1 MLKEKILTGPSQKET
16 QRKSG
21 MKNNLAFEQ
30 RLFGQHRHLGALASA
45 GHGAVPPK
53 TERHRQQIGMH
64 IAERRGSEQKA

>member
-1 MLKEKILTGPSQKET
+1 
-16 QRKSG
+16 